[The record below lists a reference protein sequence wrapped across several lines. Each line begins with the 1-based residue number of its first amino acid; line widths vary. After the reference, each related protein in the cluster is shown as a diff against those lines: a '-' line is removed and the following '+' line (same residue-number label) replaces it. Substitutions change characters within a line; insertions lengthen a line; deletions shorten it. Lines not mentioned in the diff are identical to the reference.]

1 MIKWEVFIR
10 QNIKTFLTPRRG
22 GGRQGE
28 PKIGEEVREIEVDKG
43 LDKKDWLG
51 REREKEVIKKRID
64 ERFD

>member
-28 PKIGEEVREIEVDKG
+28 PKIGEEVEKG